1 MGFLGNLVAVS
12 LIVPPP
18 GGAYRIA
25 FNDQGVAESVLH
37 AGTGAR
43 KPFPSKVPVTKEWEI
58 DNNINDM
65 ETKISLD
72 GHIKAL
78 HEMFVAEEGPRL
90 FKTTKSQNSF
100 KDLAYQVA
108 SKMKGLH
115 DSIEAARVSENR
127 DMPQTA
133 NKNTLEK
140 MKQAQQNR
148 KGTKKSK
155 TIPLS

>member
-1 MGFLGNLVAVS
+1 MAFS
-12 LIVPPP
+12 LAVPPP

-25 FNDQGVAESVLH
+25 FNDEGVAESVLH
-37 AGTGAR
+37 VGTGAR
-43 KPFPSKVPVTKEWEI
+43 KPFSSKVPVTKGWET

-72 GHIKAL
+72 GHSKAL
-78 HEMFVAEEGPRL
+78 HEMFGAEEGPHL
-90 FKTTKSQNSF
+90 FKTAKTQNSF

-108 SKMKGLH
+108 SKMKGLP
-115 DSIEAARVSENR
+115 DSIEAARVSGNR

-155 TIPLS
+155 TISLS